1 MKDVVIALVG
11 RVGKDSGR
19 GPNLDRTDGSIDK
32 DTTDGEEGEIAS
44 GEDSKV
50 AKKC

>member
-1 MKDVVIALVG
+1 MEGVVIALVG
-11 RVGKDSGR
+11 RVGKDFGR
-19 GPNLDRTDGSIDK
+19 GLNLDRIDGSTDK
-32 DTTDGEEGEIAS
+32 DTTNGEEGEIAS